1 MNENMLLCFIQK
13 SFAETRF
20 ARAGKRRGSR
30 IARRFPAPH
39 HGRMDFLSNAFV
51 TLLVTIDPPA
61 IAPMFLALTVGMNA
75 AEKRQ
80 VAWRA
85 TLIAT
90 LALAFFAL
98 VGQKL
103 LALLGITLP
112 AFRIAGGLLLFWI
125 AFEMVFERRQAR
137 KSNVART
144 AIDQDHIRNV
154 AAFPLAIP
162 LMAGPGAITATMLL
176 AGQTRGEPLLLAALI
191 AIIAAICVLCW
202 IVFLFA
208 ERISGFLGVTGNI
221 VLTRLLG
228 IVLVALAI
236 QFVIDGVKAA
246 FGLR

>member
-1 MNENMLLCFIQK
+1 
-13 SFAETRF
+13 
-20 ARAGKRRGSR
+20 
-30 IARRFPAPH
+30 
-39 HGRMDFLSNAFV
+39 MDFLSNAFV

-61 IAPMFLALTVGMNA
+61 IAPMFLALTVGMTA
-75 AEKRQ
+75 SEKRQ

-176 AGQTRGEPLLLAALI
+176 AGQTRGEPILLAALI
-191 AIIAAICVLCW
+191 AIIAAICILCW

-221 VLTRLLG
+221 VLTRRLG

-236 QFVIDGVKAA
+236 QFVIDGIKAA

>member
-1 MNENMLLCFIQK
+1 
-13 SFAETRF
+13 
-20 ARAGKRRGSR
+20 
-30 IARRFPAPH
+30 
-39 HGRMDFLSNAFV
+39 MDFLSNAFV

-61 IAPMFLALTVGMNA
+61 IAPMFLALTVGMTA
-75 AEKRQ
+75 AERRQ
-80 VAWRA
+80 VAMRA
-85 TLIAT
+85 TVIAT

-112 AFRIAGGLLLFWI
+112 AFRIAGGMLLFWI
-125 AFEMVFERRQAR
+125 AFEMVFERRSAR
-137 KSNVART
+137 KTNVART
-144 AIDQDHIRNV
+144 AIDEDHIRNV

-176 AGQTRGEPLLLAALI
+176 AGQTKGEPELLVALI
-191 AIIAAICVLCW
+191 AIIAMICALCW

-208 ERISGFLGVTGNI
+208 ERISGLLGVTGNI

-228 IVLVALAI
+228 IVLVALAV

-246 FGLR
+246 FALR

>member
-1 MNENMLLCFIQK
+1 MRCVLQE
-13 SFAETRF
+13 S
-20 ARAGKRRGSR
+20 
-30 IARRFPAPH
+30 PH
-39 HGRMDFLSNAFV
+39 GATLARMDFVSNAFV
-51 TLLVTIDPPA
+51 TLLVTVDPPA
-61 IAPMFLALTVGMNA
+61 IAPMFLALTMGMTA

-90 LALAFFAL
+90 LALAFFA
-98 VGQKL
+98 VAGQKIL
-103 LALLGITLP
+103 TLLGITLP

-125 AFEMVFERRQAR
+125 AFEMVFERRTAR

-144 AIDQDHIRNV
+144 AIDEDHIRNV

-176 AGQTRGEPLLLAALI
+176 AGQTQGDPTKLGILMG
-191 AIIAAICVLCW
+191 IISLVCLSCW
-202 IVFLFA
+202 LVFLFSA
-208 ERISGFLGVTGNI
+208 GISRALGVTGNI

-236 QFVIDGVKAA
+236 QFVLDGIKAA
-246 FGLR
+246 FGLA